1 MTTTFADLV
10 SLSASV
16 TATTSVGYSTALRA
30 NVTAHGLVGGYGDG
44 VVTLG
49 YTSGGVGY
57 QEFYGNV
64 TASTSV
70 TATLGVLRNLQAN
83 VTATASAR
91 VGDGAV
97 YSLPALEALS
107 ADHIYGEAS
116 YSLPALETTATGPLP
131 VPSYASAAFTLPA
144 LRTVS
149 TALTGTVGEATIV
162 LGPLASLSSNRSY
175 GEASYSLPMLLS
187 RADDEQTAFGIVMRN
202 YIFQLVSLEANLDM
216 LTSMTDGIETT
227 DDIVV
232 QRTMSA
238 ILAAM
243 TTLTASQSVSGE
255 FSGRMAEVMQLLD
268 GLVRE
273 DVQLVWVYNTV
284 NSANS
289 VYTGWNFNSAVV
301 WQGRPF
307 AASSTGLYELT
318 GNDDDGVPIVA
329 SVLTGKADLGI
340 VQQKRMAYVYVG
352 ATADTGMDLI
362 VYTDDGQINTYTISA
377 RELLT
382 NTRTAIGKGLKSKY
396 WQFELTNPDGSA
408 FEIES
413 MELVPDTLQRRI

>member
-16 TATTSVGYSTALRA
+16 TATTSVNYSAALRA

-44 VVTLG
+44 VVTIG

-64 TASTSV
+64 TALSTV

-83 VTATASAR
+83 VTAAASAR
-91 VGDGAV
+91 TADGASV
-97 YSLPALEALS
+97 VLPALDALSSDHPYGEATYSLPALVS
-107 ADHIYGEAS
+107 TVS
-116 YSLPALETTATGPLP
+116 GPLP
-131 VPSYASAAFTLPA
+131 VPSYASAAYTLPA
-144 LRTVS
+144 LRTTS
-149 TALTGTVGEATIV
+149 TSLTGTVGEATIV
-162 LGPLASLSSNRSY
+162 FGALSSLSSNRPY
-175 GEASYSLPMLLS
+175 AEASYSLPMLLS
-187 RADDEQTAFGIVMRN
+187 RSDNEQTAFGIVMRN
-202 YIFQLVSLEANLDM
+202 YLFQVATIEASADY
-216 LTSMTDGIETT
+216 LTSMTDGIQTT
-227 DDIVV
+227 GTISL
-232 QRTMSA
+232 QLAMSA
-238 ILAAM
+238 TLSAIM
-243 TTLTASQSVSGE
+243 TLTASQSVTGE
-255 FSGRMAEVMQLLD
+255 FSGHIAEVMQLLD

-289 VYTGWNFNSAVV
+289 AYTGWNFNSAAI

-318 GNDDDGVPIVA
+318 GNDDAGVPIVS

-382 NTRTAIGKGLKSKY
+382 NARTAIGKGLKSKY